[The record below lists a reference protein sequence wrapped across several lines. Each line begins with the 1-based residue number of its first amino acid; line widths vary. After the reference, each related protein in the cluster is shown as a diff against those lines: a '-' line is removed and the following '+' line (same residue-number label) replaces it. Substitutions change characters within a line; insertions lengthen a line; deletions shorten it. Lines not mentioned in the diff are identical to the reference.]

1 MTDTFVAWNEE
12 EGKRLVCVE
21 LSWVDGTHW
30 TRMFC
35 TVDAVCHVVTVK
47 CLHSSVQCP
56 FTLKLNSLF
65 DCFAQTVPTLSIHFN
80 SHCHCPGGRCL
91 AGTRMFPSWI
101 LLELRMMEI
110 MMTTGAVRHAKLQL
124 NHHHQ
129 QTNTQFFTGRMP
141 FLPPNQQCH

>member
-1 MTDTFVAWNEE
+1 
-12 EGKRLVCVE
+12 
-21 LSWVDGTHW
+21 
-30 TRMFC
+30 MFC

-65 DCFAQTVPTLSIHFN
+65 DCFAQTVPTLSIHVN

-141 FLPPNQQCH
+141 FLPPNHQCH